1 MSINAAVYK
10 GPYEM
15 AVEEVDD
22 PEIEDPN
29 DAILEITTTAICGSD
44 LHIYEGRT
52 PMEEGRVLGHE
63 IMGVIDEV
71 GEGVHTLEVGDRVVL
86 PFNIACGVCRNC
98 ENGDTAYCLSVDSE
112 TPGGVYGY
120 TMMGPYQGGQAEKVR
135 VPWADFNALNL
146 PEGDEY
152 EDDFIMLADVFPT
165 GWHGCKLADLQP
177 GESVAIYGAGPVG
190 LMAAHSADIMGASE
204 IYVVDRV
211 QSRLDLAEEHCRAT
225 PIDFEE
231 ANPAEQ
237 IKDVHGGPVD
247 KGVDAVGYQ
256 AIEGDR
262 EGDSPYDEAR
272 ENPAIVLNQ
281 LIDVVRPKGK
291 IGVVGVYFSGDPNPP
306 EQAYVDDPG
315 RLAIN
320 FGSFFEMARAMGT
333 GQADVKRYNRELRE
347 LIIAGKAEPG
357 FIVSH
362 HESLDSA
369 PEMYER
375 FDQREEGV
383 TKVLLKP

>member
-1 MSINAAVYK
+1 MSMNAAVYQ
-10 GPYEM
+10 GPHEM
-15 AVEEVDD
+15 AVEEIDD

-71 GEGVHTLEVGDRVVL
+71 GEGVHTLEPGDRVVL

-98 ENGDTAYCLSVDSE
+98 ENGDTAYCLNVDSE

-120 TMMGPYQGGQAEKVR
+120 AMMGPYQGGQAEKVR
-135 VPWADFNALNL
+135 VPWADFNALQL
-146 PEGDEY
+146 PDGDEH

-190 LMAAHSADIMGASE
+190 LMAAHSADIMGAAE

-211 QSRLDLAEEHCRAT
+211 QSRLDLAEEHCGAT
-225 PIDFEE
+225 AINFEE
-231 ANPAEQ
+231 ANPTEQ
-237 IKDVHGGPVD
+237 IKDQHGGPID

-256 AIEGDR
+256 AIEGER
-262 EGDSPYDEAR
+262 EGESPYDEAR

-281 LIDVVRPKGK
+281 LIDVVRPKGE
-291 IGVVGVYFSGDPNPP
+291 IGVVGVYFSGDPDPP
-306 EQAYVDDPG
+306 EQAYVDKPG

-333 GQADVKRYNRELRE
+333 GQADVKRYNRRLRD
-347 LIIAGKAEPG
+347 LIIQGKANPG
-357 FIVSH
+357 FMVSH
-362 HESLDSA
+362 HEPLENA